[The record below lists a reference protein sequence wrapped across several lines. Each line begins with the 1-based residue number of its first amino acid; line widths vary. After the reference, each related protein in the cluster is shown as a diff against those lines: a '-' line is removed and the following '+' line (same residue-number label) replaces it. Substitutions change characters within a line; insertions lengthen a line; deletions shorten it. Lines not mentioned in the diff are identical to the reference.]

1 MALAWIALK
10 VVQKR
15 RAAVND
21 EAGKREVETDKAEV
35 KAGSRNKG
43 LRMRR
48 PVRDWLRAKL
58 SEAKAPGK
66 DAEAPQPA
74 EERKEENQALK
85 KPHAFRL
92 CKPVR
97 EWLETKVGEPCSSGK
112 KAESRHQQLADNG
125 DGEAQRKGDG
135 ADSALRVSA

>member
-1 MALAWIALK
+1 MVVAWIVLS

-15 RAAVND
+15 RAAEKE
-21 EAGKREVETDKAEV
+21 EAGKREVETGTAEA
-35 KAGSRNKG
+35 KAGSCNKA

-48 PVRDWLRAKL
+48 PVRDWLRARL

-74 EERKEENQALK
+74 EERKRENQALK

-92 CKPVR
+92 CK
-97 EWLETKVGEPCSSGK
+97 ETKVGAPCSSGN
-112 KAESRHQQLADNG
+112 KAESPHQQLGDNG
-125 DGEAQRKGDG
+125 DGEAQRKGEG
-135 ADSALRVSA
+135 ADHACV

>member
-1 MALAWIALK
+1 MVVAWIVLS

-15 RAAVND
+15 RAAKE
-21 EAGKREVETDKAEV
+21 EAGKREGEKDEAT
-35 KAGSRNKG
+35 AGSRDKG

-74 EERKEENQALK
+74 EERKRENQALK

-92 CKPVR
+92 CK
-97 EWLETKVGEPCSSGK
+97 ETKVGAPCSSGN
-112 KAESRHQQLADNG
+112 KAESPHQQLGDNG
-125 DGEAQRKGDG
+125 DGEAQRKGEG
-135 ADSALRVSA
+135 ADHACV

>member
-1 MALAWIALK
+1 MVVAWIVLS

-15 RAAVND
+15 RAAEKE
-21 EAGKREVETDKAEV
+21 EAGKREVETGTAEA
-35 KAGSRNKG
+35 KAGSCNKA

-48 PVRDWLRAKL
+48 PVRDWLRARL

-74 EERKEENQALK
+74 EERKQENQALK

-97 EWLETKVGEPCSSGK
+97 EWLETKVGESCSSGK
-112 KAESRHQQLADNG
+112 EEAESPHQQLADKG
-125 DGEAQRKGDG
+125 DGETQHKGEG
-135 ADSALRVSA
+135 ADHACV